1 LLLAW
6 EIAPPLWSQ
15 EHLLKRKTAIRCRI
29 LPSDLKDPSV
39 GFVKKVLFLFIA
51 LVAFLVVLLASADN
65 SEEVA
70 LRFLEYE
77 SPVWPISWWM
87 ISAFVVGV
95 VFGNLLN
102 VVSNTRLRIEARS
115 ERKIAQS
122 RTQGLDK
129 GKGQANADPVSKL
142 PAGNH

>member
-1 LLLAW
+1 M
-6 EIAPPLWSQ
+6 
-15 EHLLKRKTAIRCRI
+15 
-29 LPSDLKDPSV
+29 

-102 VVSNTRLRIEARS
+102 VFSNTRLRIEARS
-115 ERKIAQS
+115 ERKIAQG
-122 RTQGLDK
+122 RTHDLDK
-129 GKGQANADPVSKL
+129 SKAQTKVDPVSKL
-142 PAGNH
+142 PVENN